1 MDYKSFDTLNDT
13 FDIDND
19 IENIENESTES
30 KPKKAEKKKEQ
41 KYSLESLEYIKT
53 ELQDR
58 IESNRIV
65 CEELKTCCKVG
76 APPRMFEVYA
86 KLSMTISEDIMHLA
100 DIERQITDY
109 QIVETK
115 EEMRKQEIEL
125 KQQNALKKIE
135 AKSNQGPQSVTQ
147 INHNTYINTT
157 SKDLLKNAI
166 DELGE
171 EAEVITDINQ
181 LPKFDL
187 T

>member
-13 FDIDND
+13 FNINND
-19 IENIENESTES
+19 IEDMDEVCEELKPAKES
-30 KPKKAEKKKEQ
+30 KKQ
-41 KYSLESLEYIKT
+41 KYSLENLEYIKT

-109 QIVETK
+109 QVVESK
-115 EEMRKQEIEL
+115 EKMRQQEFEL
-125 KQQNALKKIE
+125 KQQQALKRIE
-135 AKSNQGPQSVTQ
+135 GAAKTSGPQSLTQ
-147 INHNTYINTT
+147 INNNTYNIT
-157 SKDLLKNAI
+157 SKDLLQKVM
-166 DELGE
+166 E
-171 EAEVITDINQ
+171 EVDDDDCITDPKD
-181 LPKFDL
+181 LPTYDFS
-187 T
+187 

>member
-13 FDIDND
+13 FNINND
-19 IENIENESTES
+19 IEDMDEGGEELKPAKES
-30 KPKKAEKKKEQ
+30 KKQ
-41 KYSLESLEYIKT
+41 KYSLENLEYIKT

-109 QIVETK
+109 QVVESK
-115 EEMRKQEIEL
+115 EKMRQQEFEL
-125 KQQNALKKIE
+125 KQQQALKRIE
-135 AKSNQGPQSVTQ
+135 GASKTSGPQSLTQ
-147 INHNTYINTT
+147 INNNTYNIT
-157 SKDLLKNAI
+157 SKDLLQKVM
-166 DELGE
+166 E
-171 EAEVITDINQ
+171 EVDDDDCITDPKD
-181 LPKFDL
+181 LPTYDFS
-187 T
+187 

>member
-13 FDIDND
+13 FNINND
-19 IENIENESTES
+19 IEDMDEGGEELKPAKES
-30 KPKKAEKKKEQ
+30 KKQ
-41 KYSLESLEYIKT
+41 KYSLENLEYIKT

-109 QIVETK
+109 QVVESK
-115 EEMRKQEIEL
+115 EKMRQQEFEL
-125 KQQNALKKIE
+125 KQQQALKRIE
-135 AKSNQGPQSVTQ
+135 GAAKPSGPQSLTQ
-147 INHNTYINTT
+147 INNNTYNIT
-157 SKDLLKNAI
+157 SKDLLQKVM
-166 DELGE
+166 E
-171 EAEVITDINQ
+171 EVDDDDCITDPKD
-181 LPKFDL
+181 LPTYDFS
-187 T
+187 

>member
-13 FDIDND
+13 FNINND
-19 IENIENESTES
+19 IEDMDEGGEELKPAKES
-30 KPKKAEKKKEQ
+30 KKQ
-41 KYSLESLEYIKT
+41 KYSLENLEYIKT

-109 QIVETK
+109 QVVESK
-115 EEMRKQEIEL
+115 EKMRQQEFEL
-125 KQQNALKKIE
+125 KQQQALKRTE
-135 AKSNQGPQSVTQ
+135 GAAKTSGPQSFTQ
-147 INHNTYINTT
+147 INNNTYNIT
-157 SKDLLKNAI
+157 SKDLLQKVM
-166 DELGE
+166 E
-171 EAEVITDINQ
+171 EVDDDDCITDPKD
-181 LPKFDL
+181 LPTYDFS
-187 T
+187 

>member
-13 FDIDND
+13 FNINND
-19 IENIENESTES
+19 IEDMDECGEELKPAKES
-30 KPKKAEKKKEQ
+30 KKQ
-41 KYSLESLEYIKT
+41 KYSLENLEYIKT

-109 QIVETK
+109 QVVESK
-115 EEMRKQEIEL
+115 EKMRQQEFEL
-125 KQQNALKKIE
+125 KQQQALKRIE
-135 AKSNQGPQSVTQ
+135 GAAKPSGPQSLTQ
-147 INHNTYINTT
+147 INNNTYNIT
-157 SKDLLKNAI
+157 SKDLLQKVM
-166 DELGE
+166 E
-171 EAEVITDINQ
+171 EVDDDDCITDPKD
-181 LPKFDL
+181 LPTYDFS
-187 T
+187 

>member
-13 FDIDND
+13 FNINND
-19 IENIENESTES
+19 IEDMDEGGEELKPAKES
-30 KPKKAEKKKEQ
+30 KKQ
-41 KYSLESLEYIKT
+41 KYSLENLEYIKT

-109 QIVETK
+109 QVVESK
-115 EEMRKQEIEL
+115 EKMRQQEFEL
-125 KQQNALKKIE
+125 KQQQALKRIE
-135 AKSNQGPQSVTQ
+135 GAAKSSGPQSLTQ
-147 INHNTYINTT
+147 INNNTYNIT
-157 SKDLLKNAI
+157 SKDLLQKVM
-166 DELGE
+166 E
-171 EAEVITDINQ
+171 EVDDDDCITDPKD
-181 LPKFDL
+181 LPTYDFS
-187 T
+187 

>member
-13 FDIDND
+13 FNINND
-19 IENIENESTES
+19 IEDIDEGGEELKPAKES
-30 KPKKAEKKKEQ
+30 KKQ
-41 KYSLESLEYIKT
+41 KYSLENLEYIKT

-109 QIVETK
+109 QVVESK
-115 EEMRKQEIEL
+115 EKMRQQEFEL
-125 KQQNALKKIE
+125 KQQQALKRIE
-135 AKSNQGPQSVTQ
+135 GAAKTSGPQSLTQ
-147 INHNTYINTT
+147 INNNTYNIT
-157 SKDLLKNAI
+157 SKDLLQKVM
-166 DELGE
+166 E
-171 EAEVITDINQ
+171 EVDDDDCITDPKD
-181 LPKFDL
+181 LPTYDFS
-187 T
+187 

>member
-13 FDIDND
+13 FNINND
-19 IENIENESTES
+19 IEDMDEGCEELKPAKES
-30 KPKKAEKKKEQ
+30 KKQ
-41 KYSLESLEYIKT
+41 KYSLENLEYIKT

-109 QIVETK
+109 QVVESK
-115 EEMRKQEIEL
+115 EKMRQQEFEL
-125 KQQNALKKIE
+125 KQQQALKRIE
-135 AKSNQGPQSVTQ
+135 GAAKTSGPQSLTQ
-147 INHNTYINTT
+147 INNNTYNIT
-157 SKDLLKNAI
+157 SKDLLQKVM
-166 DELGE
+166 E
-171 EAEVITDINQ
+171 EVDDDDCITDPKD
-181 LPKFDL
+181 LPTYDFS
-187 T
+187 

>member
-13 FDIDND
+13 FNINND
-19 IENIENESTES
+19 IEDMDEGGEELKPAKES
-30 KPKKAEKKKEQ
+30 KKQ
-41 KYSLESLEYIKT
+41 KYSLENLEYIKT

-109 QIVETK
+109 QVVESK
-115 EEMRKQEIEL
+115 EKMRQQEFEL
-125 KQQNALKKIE
+125 KQQQALKRIE
-135 AKSNQGPQSVTQ
+135 GAAKTSGPQSLTQ
-147 INHNTYINTT
+147 INNNTYNIT
-157 SKDLLKNAI
+157 SKDLLQKVM
-166 DELGE
+166 E
-171 EAEVITDINQ
+171 EVDDDDCITDPKD
-181 LPKFDL
+181 LPTYDFS
-187 T
+187 

>member
-13 FDIDND
+13 FNINND
-19 IENIENESTES
+19 IEDMEEGGEELKPAKES
-30 KPKKAEKKKEQ
+30 KKQ
-41 KYSLESLEYIKT
+41 KYSLENLEYIKT

-109 QIVETK
+109 QVVESK
-115 EEMRKQEIEL
+115 EKMRQQEFEL
-125 KQQNALKKIE
+125 KQQQALKRIE
-135 AKSNQGPQSVTQ
+135 GAAKTSGPQSLTQ
-147 INHNTYINTT
+147 INNNTYNIT
-157 SKDLLKNAI
+157 SKDLLQKVM
-166 DELGE
+166 E
-171 EAEVITDINQ
+171 EVDDDDCITDAKD
-181 LPKFDL
+181 LPTYDFS
-187 T
+187 

>member
-13 FDIDND
+13 FNINND
-19 IENIENESTES
+19 IEDMDEGGEELKPAKES
-30 KPKKAEKKKEQ
+30 KKQ
-41 KYSLESLEYIKT
+41 KYSLENLEYIKT

-109 QIVETK
+109 QVVESK
-115 EEMRKQEIEL
+115 EKMRQQEFEL
-125 KQQNALKKIE
+125 KQQQALKRIE
-135 AKSNQGPQSVTQ
+135 GAAKPGTPQSLTQ
-147 INHNTYINTT
+147 INNNTYNIT
-157 SKDLLKNAI
+157 SKDLLQKVM
-166 DELGE
+166 E
-171 EAEVITDINQ
+171 EVDDDDCITDPKD
-181 LPKFDL
+181 LPTYDFS
-187 T
+187 

>member
-13 FDIDND
+13 FNINND
-19 IENIENESTES
+19 IEDMDEGSEEIKPAKES
-30 KPKKAEKKKEQ
+30 KKQ
-41 KYSLESLEYIKT
+41 KYSLENLEYIKT

-109 QIVETK
+109 QVVESK
-115 EEMRKQEIEL
+115 EKMRQQEFEL
-125 KQQNALKKIE
+125 KQQQALKRIE
-135 AKSNQGPQSVTQ
+135 GAAKSSGPQSLTQ
-147 INHNTYINTT
+147 INNNTYNIT
-157 SKDLLKNAI
+157 SKDLLQKVM
-166 DELGE
+166 E
-171 EAEVITDINQ
+171 EVDDDDCITDPKD
-181 LPKFDL
+181 LPTYDFS
-187 T
+187 

>member
-13 FDIDND
+13 FNINND
-19 IENIENESTES
+19 IEDMDEGGEELKPAKES
-30 KPKKAEKKKEQ
+30 KKQ
-41 KYSLESLEYIKT
+41 KYSLENLEYIKT

-109 QIVETK
+109 QVVESK
-115 EEMRKQEIEL
+115 EKMRQQEFEL
-125 KQQNALKKIE
+125 KQQQALKRIE
-135 AKSNQGPQSVTQ
+135 GAAKTSGPQSLTQ
-147 INHNTYINTT
+147 INNNTYNIT
-157 SKDLLKNAI
+157 SKDLLQKVM
-166 DELGE
+166 E
-171 EAEVITDINQ
+171 EVDDDDCITDQ
-181 LPKFDL
+181 KDLPTYDFS
-187 T
+187 

>member
-13 FDIDND
+13 FNINND
-19 IENIENESTES
+19 IEDMDEGSEELKPAKES
-30 KPKKAEKKKEQ
+30 KKQ
-41 KYSLESLEYIKT
+41 KYSLENLEYIKT

-109 QIVETK
+109 QVVESK
-115 EEMRKQEIEL
+115 EKMRQQEFEL
-125 KQQNALKKIE
+125 KQQQALKRIE
-135 AKSNQGPQSVTQ
+135 GAAKTSGPQSLTQ
-147 INHNTYINTT
+147 INNNTYNIT
-157 SKDLLKNAI
+157 SKDLLQKVM
-166 DELGE
+166 E
-171 EAEVITDINQ
+171 EVDDDDCITDPKD
-181 LPKFDL
+181 LPTYDFS
-187 T
+187 

>member
-13 FDIDND
+13 FNINND
-19 IENIENESTES
+19 IEDMDEGGEELKPAKES
-30 KPKKAEKKKEQ
+30 KKQ
-41 KYSLESLEYIKT
+41 KYSLENLEYIKT

-109 QIVETK
+109 QVVESK
-115 EEMRKQEIEL
+115 EKMRQQEFEL
-125 KQQNALKKIE
+125 KQQQALKRIE
-135 AKSNQGPQSVTQ
+135 GAAKTAGPQSLTQ
-147 INHNTYINTT
+147 INNNTYNIT
-157 SKDLLKNAI
+157 SKDLLQKVM
-166 DELGE
+166 E
-171 EAEVITDINQ
+171 EVDDDDCITDPKD
-181 LPKFDL
+181 LPTYDFS
-187 T
+187 

>member
-13 FDIDND
+13 FNINND
-19 IENIENESTES
+19 IEDMEEGGEELKPAKES
-30 KPKKAEKKKEQ
+30 KKQ
-41 KYSLESLEYIKT
+41 KYSLENLEYIKT

-109 QIVETK
+109 QVVESK
-115 EEMRKQEIEL
+115 EKMRQQEFEL
-125 KQQNALKKIE
+125 KQQQALKRIE
-135 AKSNQGPQSVTQ
+135 GAAKTSGPQSLTQ
-147 INHNTYINTT
+147 INNNTYNIT
-157 SKDLLKNAI
+157 SKDLLQKVM
-166 DELGE
+166 E
-171 EAEVITDINQ
+171 EVDDDDCITDPKD
-181 LPKFDL
+181 LPTYDFS
-187 T
+187 

>member
-13 FDIDND
+13 FNINND
-19 IENIENESTES
+19 IEDMDEGGEELKPAKES
-30 KPKKAEKKKEQ
+30 KKQ
-41 KYSLESLEYIKT
+41 KYSLENLEYIKT

-109 QIVETK
+109 QVVESK
-115 EEMRKQEIEL
+115 EKMRQQEFEL
-125 KQQNALKKIE
+125 KQQQALKRIE
-135 AKSNQGPQSVTQ
+135 GVAKPSGPQSLTQ
-147 INHNTYINTT
+147 INNNTYNIT
-157 SKDLLKNAI
+157 SKDLLQKVM
-166 DELGE
+166 E
-171 EAEVITDINQ
+171 EVDDDDCITDPKD
-181 LPKFDL
+181 LPTYDFS
-187 T
+187 

>member
-13 FDIDND
+13 FNINND
-19 IENIENESTES
+19 IEDMDEGGEEIKPAKES
-30 KPKKAEKKKEQ
+30 KKQ
-41 KYSLESLEYIKT
+41 KYSLENLEYIKT

-109 QIVETK
+109 QVVESK
-115 EEMRKQEIEL
+115 EKMRQQEFEL
-125 KQQNALKKIE
+125 KQQQALKRIE
-135 AKSNQGPQSVTQ
+135 GAAKTSGPQSLTQ
-147 INHNTYINTT
+147 INNNTYNIT
-157 SKDLLKNAI
+157 SKDLLQKVM
-166 DELGE
+166 E
-171 EAEVITDINQ
+171 EVDDDDCITDPKD
-181 LPKFDL
+181 LPTYDFS
-187 T
+187 